1 MAEFVTR
8 LLIRVEAENERDAVD
23 QFIENTNKF
32 GLRSWVY
39 VVENALTKDLY
50 RVTGSGDSEKIDPAT
65 FISNQ

>member
-1 MAEFVTR
+1 MAEFVAR

-50 RVTGSGDSEKIDPAT
+50 RVTGSGNAEKIDPAT